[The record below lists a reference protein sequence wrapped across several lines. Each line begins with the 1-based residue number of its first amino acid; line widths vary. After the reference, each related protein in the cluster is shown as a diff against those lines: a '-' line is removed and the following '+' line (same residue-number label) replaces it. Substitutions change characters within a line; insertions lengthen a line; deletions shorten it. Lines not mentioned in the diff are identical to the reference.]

1 MVSPQLIVCSQNTY
15 IQKKKKKPEKVTQE
29 KNFSLTSLVNIG
41 VKMLTMF

>member
-15 IQKKKKKPEKVTQE
+15 KKKKKPEKVTQE
-29 KNFSLTSLVNIG
+29 RNFSLTSLVNIG